1 MKKAFL
7 LTFIVFCN
15 CLLFAQ
21 EENPRQKFFTGGNF
35 GLTLGRYTVINV
47 SPQIGYHF
55 NRFVAAGLGLNLQYA
70 SVKEKD
76 WSGND
81 YSKTSQGI
89 TGLSLFGRFYPV
101 QNVFLQVQPEGNY
114 IFGRI
119 KYYQPMVQT
128 FKLDAEIVPAFLIG
142 GGYSMAAGRGYFL
155 TTVLYDVLQRP
166 NSPYGNQPVV
176 NFGYNFSF

>member
-1 MKKAFL
+1 M
-7 LTFIVFCN
+7 TFIVFCN

-21 EENPRQKFFTGGNF
+21 EEATPQKKFFTGGNF
-35 GLTLGRYTVINV
+35 GLTLGRYTIINV
-47 SPQIGYHF
+47 SPQIGYRF

-76 WSGND
+76 SSGND

-101 QNVFLQVQPEGNY
+101 QNIFLQVQPEGNY

-142 GGYSMAAGRGYFL
+142 GGYSMPAGRGYFL

-166 NSPYGNQPVV
+166 NSPYGNQPIV
-176 NFGYNFSF
+176 NFGYNFGF